1 MEAGG
6 NQRLSEFIRRAGLYS
21 SSSVAEKYAHPFL
34 ALYREHIAALCE
46 GEDPPPLTREALEQ
60 ASEAVVWLI

>member
-6 NQRLSEFIRRAGLYS
+6 NQRLTEFIRRAGLYS
-21 SSSVAEKYAHPFL
+21 PSSVAEKYTHPFL
-34 ALYREHIAALCE
+34 ALYREHIAALGA

-60 ASEAVVWLI
+60 ASKAVVG